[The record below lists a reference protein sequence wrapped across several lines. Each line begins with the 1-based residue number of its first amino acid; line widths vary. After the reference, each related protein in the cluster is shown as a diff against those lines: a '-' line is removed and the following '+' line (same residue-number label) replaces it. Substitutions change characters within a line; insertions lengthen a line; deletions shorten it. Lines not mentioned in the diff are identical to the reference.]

1 MNELIATSE
10 MGQVARLFHALVDLD
25 EPQRSIELHRRCAGD
40 PRLEEQVRC
49 LLGRD
54 GGHTDLPAAPGVGVR
69 STADADSLSGSRL
82 HGGALQPVR
91 LLGCSSLASVLLARS
106 VGGATNRWLAVKV
119 LQPTFQA
126 ETGVRA
132 CLWREI
138 AALSVLRHPLIPRL
152 VEHGETSEGSPWLA
166 TEYIEGRSILDH
178 VRHFGFPMRDR
189 VQLFCT
195 LLDALA
201 HAHERGITHGDF
213 KNSNTL
219 VSADHSPY
227 LIDFGACF
235 NRSADAVV
243 SEHNFPLALTPSCAA
258 PEQTAGEP
266 PTSRSDV
273 YSAGLL
279 LQRLVSL
286 EVGQCAMSKRK
297 PPIGSWRNPL
307 RSNAAFRSR
316 YRRRQTSAE
325 IAEVGVVAAW
335 SKSEHLL
342 VREICGLIEIAMSED
357 PLLRYRDAS
366 EFREAL
372 LSLLWM
378 SPCSPRAGTMTT
390 ITAAEARQSECS
402 EYRHLLSRP
411 SQEAESCVL
420 VLPNSPTPV
429 REIGSVASSSFG
441 PRA

>member
-1 MNELIATSE
+1 MIERTGASEL
-10 MGQVARLFHALVDLD
+10 GQVAQLFHALVDLD
-25 EPQRSIELHRRCAGD
+25 EPQRSVELQRRCAGD
-40 PRLEEQVRC
+40 PRLEEKVRC

-54 GGHTDLPAAPGVGVR
+54 GGHTDLPSAPSVRVR
-69 STADADSLSGSRL
+69 STTRAEILSGANVR
-82 HGGALQPVR
+82 GGALQPVR
-91 LLGCSSLASVLLARS
+91 LLGCSSVASVLLARS
-106 VGGATNRWLAVKV
+106 IGDATNRWVAVKV

-178 VRHFGFPMRDR
+178 VRHFGLPMRDR
-189 VQLFCT
+189 IQLFCT

-201 HAHERGITHGDF
+201 HAHECGITHGDF

-219 VSADHSPY
+219 VSANHSPY

-243 SEHNFPLALTPSCAA
+243 SEHNYPLALTPSCAA

-286 EVGQCAMSKRK
+286 EVGRYEMSKRK
-297 PPIGSWRNPL
+297 PPIRSWKNPL

-316 YRRRQTSAE
+316 FRRRQAYAP
-325 IAEVGVVAAW
+325 IVEVSVVAGW
-335 SKSEHLL
+335 SEWEHLL
-342 VREICGLIEIAMSED
+342 VREIGGLIEIAMSPD

-378 SPCSPRAGTMTT
+378 SPCSPRAGTMTAM
-390 ITAAEARQSECS
+390 TAAEAS
-402 EYRHLLSRP
+402 
-411 SQEAESCVL
+411 
-420 VLPNSPTPV
+420 
-429 REIGSVASSSFG
+429 
-441 PRA
+441 